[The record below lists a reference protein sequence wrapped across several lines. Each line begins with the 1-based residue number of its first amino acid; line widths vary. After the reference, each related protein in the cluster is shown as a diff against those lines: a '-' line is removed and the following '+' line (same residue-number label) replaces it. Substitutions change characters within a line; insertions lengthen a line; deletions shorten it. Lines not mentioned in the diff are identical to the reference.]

1 MGCQALIEE
10 PPLIVGER
18 ERVPIRIL
26 GDGIPEIL
34 DQFEALGH
42 GELGIV
48 KRRRFGHDSIVGRS
62 AYRRKMDRLRSNDK
76 RFSGG
81 AAAAA

>member
-1 MGCQALIEE
+1 
-10 PPLIVGER
+10 V
-18 ERVPIRIL
+18 

-42 GELGIV
+42 GKLGIV
-48 KRRRFGHDSIVGRS
+48 KRRQLGHGSIVGRS
-62 AYRRKMDRLRSNDK
+62 AHLRKMGRLRSNETQI
-76 RFSGG
+76 SCG